1 VQKCFVYLRVSGK
14 TQVEGDGFP
23 RQLAAVKSY
32 AKSHGIKIVR
42 IFREEGV
49 SGTKDMANRPAFSEM
64 LEALHSNGV
73 RLVLVERLDRL
84 ARDLMIQESIIQ
96 DLKRSGLQLVSVAE
110 PDLCND
116 DPSRKLM
123 RQVLGAFAE
132 YEKNILVLKLRGA
145 KQRLKAKTGIAH
157 EGAKPFGFYEGEV
170 PVLERMKTLRSSGMG
185 YDKIAAALNEVGIR
199 PRRGSKWYPF
209 SVSKILSKHGVVK
222 GSGKNG

>member
-1 VQKCFVYLRVSGK
+1 MQKCFVYLRVSGK
-14 TQVEGDGFP
+14 TQVEGDGFT

-32 AKSHGIKIVR
+32 AKSHGVKIIK
-42 IFREEGV
+42 IFREKGV
-49 SGTKDMANRPAFSEM
+49 SGTKEIVNRPAFSEM

-73 RLVLVERLDRL
+73 KLVLVERLDRL
-84 ARDLMIQESIIQ
+84 ARDLMIQESILL
-96 DLKRSGLQLVSVAE
+96 DLKRSGFQLVSVTE
-110 PDLCND
+110 PDLCSD

-170 PVLERMKTLRSSGMG
+170 PVLEKMKTFRSSGMG
-185 YDKIAAALNEVGIR
+185 YDKIAAALNEEGIQ
-199 PRRGSKWYPF
+199 PRRGRKWHPF

-222 GSGKNG
+222 GKKNG

>member
-1 VQKCFVYLRVSGK
+1 MKKCFVYLRVSGK
-14 TQVEGDGFP
+14 SQVDGDGFA

-32 AKSHGIKIVR
+32 AKTNGIRIIK

-49 SGTKDMANRPAFSEM
+49 SGKKDMANRPAFSGM

-84 ARDLMIQESIIQ
+84 ARDLMIQESILL
-96 DLKRSGLQLVSVAE
+96 DLKRSGFQLISVAE
-110 PDLCND
+110 PDLCSD

-145 KQRLKAKTGIAH
+145 KQRLKARTGVAH
-157 EGAKPFGFYEGEV
+157 EGAKPFGFYEREQA
-170 PVLERMKTLRSSGMG
+170 VLEQMKTLRSSGMA
-185 YDKIAAALNEVGIR
+185 YDKIAAALNEQGIR
-199 PRRGSKWYPF
+199 PRRGSQWYPF

-222 GSGKNG
+222 GDGKNG